1 MILVLALQSAIVYIP
16 FMRTIFKTVPLVAQD
31 WLIIFAVTIPIIVLE
46 EIRKAIAKKWYNHN

>member
-1 MILVLALQSAIVYIP
+1 VLALQSAIVYIP